1 MQAITRIE
9 NTTGN
14 QSDTKSTAPLDD
26 IQVLENFIDHMVT
39 AENNLSKAAAQ
50 AALKNQMVQE
60 EYAKRIAFLSSRLHE
75 AESALAAL
83 EASLSRG
90 ATAPGGS
97 ELLNSKK
104 GEVVYWMTRL
114 RQACSPDQL
123 DFGV

>member
-1 MQAITRIE
+1 M
-9 NTTGN
+9 
-14 QSDTKSTAPLDD
+14 APLDD